1 MLTYAADDTAEPC
14 LYNISAHV
22 VVSAMFLNRRFTAR
36 SETTDCSYTVQEPKQ
51 SGTVLAVFTCFTST
65 TVQML
70 TSSAESSCASLFGGA
85 CLLALLVQQYKY

>member
-22 VVSAMFLNRRFTAR
+22 VVSATFLNRRFTAR

-51 SGTVLAVFTCFTST
+51 SGTVLAVFACFTST
-65 TVQML
+65 TVQIL
-70 TSSAESSCASLFGGA
+70 TPEALRAAAPVFSVEPVY
-85 CLLALLVQQYKY
+85 LLY